1 MEVYAPELVVAQ
13 QEYLLAWHSLQDM
26 SGAHAEVRE
35 SSRQLAGAALQR
47 LRNWDISDDQIKLL
61 QRSGTI
67 TRTLKLRAPAD
78 GVVMDKTAVEGMR
91 FMAGEHPLPLPRPPP
106 PSLLPPLAERDLV
119 VVRPGRAGH

>member
-13 QEYLLAWHSLQDM
+13 QEYLLSWRSLQDM
-26 SGAHAEVRE
+26 SGAHAEARA
-35 SSRQLAGAALQR
+35 SSRQLADAALQR

-91 FMAGEHPLPLPRPPP
+91 FMAGATPPP
-106 PSLLPPLAERDLV
+106 PPALPPPPRLPAQSSARTT
-119 VVRPGRAGH
+119 